1 MTLKQEILHE
11 RHNYHKSVLDIPA
24 FIVTFLWNCSF
35 LFILLYGCEKI
46 LVS

>member
-24 FIVTFLWNCSF
+24 SIVAFL
-35 LFILLYGCEKI
+35 
-46 LVS
+46 